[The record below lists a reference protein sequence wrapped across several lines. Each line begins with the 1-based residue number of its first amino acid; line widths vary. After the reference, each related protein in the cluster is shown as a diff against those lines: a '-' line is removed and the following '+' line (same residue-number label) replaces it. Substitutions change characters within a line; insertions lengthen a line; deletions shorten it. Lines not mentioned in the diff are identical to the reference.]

1 MIQTQKQRWRK
12 TRMVDTGHRR
22 EHVFVTGAEGFIGSH
37 IVETLLSKGCKVN
50 AFVLYNSFSATGWL
64 TEINDSLRKNLT
76 IYFGDVRDQQTIEEA
91 LQGCDSIVHLASL
104 ITIPYSY
111 TAPVSYFETNV
122 KGTINVLNAARN
134 QNIERIVHT
143 STSEVYGTAQIVPI
157 PESHPLVGQSPY
169 SASKI
174 GADQVAYSFFT
185 SFGLP
190 IVTARPFNT
199 FGPRQSARAVIPTI
213 MSQIIAGQ
221 TELHLGDTST
231 TRDFNYV
238 SDTVKG
244 IITLLEGDTGCGEV
258 FNIGSGFEIS
268 IGNLLK
274 KIENISGIN
283 LQLNIDENRLRPANS
298 EVQRLCANNNKIC
311 EKFGWK
317 PDYAGENGLERALK
331 KTFDWLSER
340 QDIAKTYSA
349 GYKV

>member
-1 MIQTQKQRWRK
+1 MC
-12 TRMVDTGHRR
+12 HR

-37 IVETLLSKGCKVN
+37 LVETLLSRGCKVN

-64 TEINDSLRKNLT
+64 TEIDDSLRENLT
-76 IYFGDVRDQQTIEEA
+76 IYLGDVRDQQTVEAA

-111 TAPVSYFETNV
+111 IAPVSYFETNV
-122 KGTINVLNAARN
+122 KGTINVLNAAKNHNVR
-134 QNIERIVHT
+134 RIVHT
-143 STSEVYGTAQIVPI
+143 STSEVYGSAQIVPI

-174 GADQVAYSFFT
+174 GADQAAYSFYA
-185 SFGLP
+185 SFDLP

-221 TELHLGDTST
+221 TELQLGDTST

-238 SDTVKG
+238 SDTVNG

-268 IGNLLK
+268 IDNLLK
-274 KIENISGIN
+274 KIENISGVN
-283 LQLNIDENRLRPANS
+283 LQLNIDKNRLRPTNS
-298 EVQRLCANNNKIC
+298 EVQRLCADNTKIR
-311 EKFGWK
+311 EQFGWS
-317 PDYAGENGLERALK
+317 PEYAGEDGLERALK
-331 KTFDWLSER
+331 NTFEWLSAR

>member
-1 MIQTQKQRWRK
+1 
-12 TRMVDTGHRR
+12 MVNTVCRR

-37 IVETLLSKGCKVN
+37 LVESLLSRGCKVN

-64 TEINDSLRKNLT
+64 TEIDDSLRENLT
-76 IYFGDVRDQQTIEEA
+76 IYLGDVRDQQTVEAA

-111 TAPVSYFETNV
+111 IAPVSYFETNV
-122 KGTINVLNAARN
+122 KGTINVLNAAKNHNVR
-134 QNIERIVHT
+134 RIVHT
-143 STSEVYGTAQIVPI
+143 STSEVYGSAQIVPI

-174 GADQVAYSFFT
+174 GADQAAYSFYA
-185 SFGLP
+185 SFDLP
-190 IVTARPFNT
+190 VVTARPFNT

-221 TELHLGDTST
+221 TELQLGDTST

-238 SDTVKG
+238 SDTVNG

-268 IGNLLK
+268 IDNLLK
-274 KIENISGIN
+274 KIENISGVN
-283 LQLNIDENRLRPANS
+283 LQLNIDENRLRPTNS
-298 EVQRLCANNNKIC
+298 EVQRLCADNTKIR
-311 EKFGWK
+311 EQFGWS
-317 PDYAGENGLERALK
+317 PEYAGEDGLERALK
-331 KTFDWLSER
+331 NTFEWLSAR

>member
-1 MIQTQKQRWRK
+1 MC
-12 TRMVDTGHRR
+12 RR

-37 IVETLLSKGCKVN
+37 LVESLLSRGCKVN

-64 TEINDSLRKNLT
+64 TEIDDSLRENLT
-76 IYFGDVRDQQTIEEA
+76 IYLGDVRDQQTVEA
-91 LQGCDSIVHLASL
+91 ALEGCDSIVHLASL

-111 TAPVSYFETNV
+111 IAPVSYFETNV
-122 KGTINVLNAARN
+122 KGTINVLNAAKNHNVR
-134 QNIERIVHT
+134 RIVHT
-143 STSEVYGTAQIVPI
+143 STSEVYGSAQIVPI

-174 GADQVAYSFFT
+174 GADQAAYSFYA
-185 SFGLP
+185 SFDLP
-190 IVTARPFNT
+190 VVTARPFNT

-221 TELHLGDTST
+221 TELQLGDTST

-238 SDTVKG
+238 SDTVNG

-268 IGNLLK
+268 IDNLLK
-274 KIENISGIN
+274 KIENISGVN
-283 LQLNIDENRLRPANS
+283 LQLNIDKNRLRPTNS
-298 EVQRLCANNNKIC
+298 EVQRLCADNTKIR
-311 EKFGWK
+311 EQFGWS
-317 PDYAGENGLERALK
+317 PEYAGEDGLERALK
-331 KTFDWLSER
+331 NTFEWLSAR

>member
-1 MIQTQKQRWRK
+1 MC
-12 TRMVDTGHRR
+12 RR

-37 IVETLLSKGCKVN
+37 LVESLLSRGCKVN

-64 TEINDSLRKNLT
+64 TEIDDSLRENLT
-76 IYFGDVRDQQTIEEA
+76 IYLGDVRDQQTVEAA

-111 TAPVSYFETNV
+111 IAPVSYFETNV
-122 KGTINVLNAARN
+122 KGTINVLNAAKNHNVR
-134 QNIERIVHT
+134 RIVHT
-143 STSEVYGTAQIVPI
+143 STSEVYGSAQIVPI

-174 GADQVAYSFFT
+174 GADQAAYSFYA
-185 SFGLP
+185 SFDLP

-221 TELHLGDTST
+221 TELQLGDTST

-238 SDTVKG
+238 SDTVNG

-268 IGNLLK
+268 IDNLLK
-274 KIENISGIN
+274 KIENISGVN
-283 LQLNIDENRLRPANS
+283 LQLNIDKNRLRPTNS
-298 EVQRLCANNNKIC
+298 EVQRLCADNTKIR
-311 EKFGWK
+311 EQFGWSSE
-317 PDYAGENGLERALK
+317 YAGEDGLERALK
-331 KTFDWLSER
+331 NTFEWLSAR